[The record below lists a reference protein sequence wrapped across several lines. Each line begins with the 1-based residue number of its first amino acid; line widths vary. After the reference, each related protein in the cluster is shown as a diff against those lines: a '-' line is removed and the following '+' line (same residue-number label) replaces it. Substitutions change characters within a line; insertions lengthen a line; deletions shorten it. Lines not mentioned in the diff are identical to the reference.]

1 MQKDLKIGM
10 ILGLV
15 LIVAS
20 ALWISTR
27 PQLSTKARLLETS
40 SVDAISDIAKQSDA
54 DIAIAKESEE
64 TDANEPQNTGK
75 LESKTNSLRFHI
87 VSKGETLSGI
97 SQKYY
102 GSINKVQK
110 ILNANRETLNN
121 PDKLK
126 PGLKIVIPD

>member
-1 MQKDLKIGM
+1 M